1 MEISGN
7 SPLVTVCDK
16 CLHYNQGCSR
26 GSILTMVD
34 EVVQKLDEILTYLQY
49 FTNTT
54 IISNF

>member
-1 MEISGN
+1 
-7 SPLVTVCDK
+7 
-16 CLHYNQGCSR
+16 
-26 GSILTMVD
+26 MVD